1 MQSMEA
7 SRGGGWSACSDAQ
20 AGRRFVSIDRAAGVL
35 QQAPAGLRIAAG
47 RGQVT
52 GAVGHLLDDGVPVS
66 RRVIGEPATAVAP
79 ARAARA
85 VTRARTAVAR
95 ARTPV
100 ARIAVAMMARMPAPT
115 SA

>member
-20 AGRRFVSIDRAAGVL
+20 VDRRFVSIGRATRVL
-35 QQAPAGLRIAAG
+35 QQAPASLRVTAGRVQVAGAAG
-47 RGQVT
+47 Q
-52 GAVGHLLDDGVPVS
+52 LLDDGVPVS

-95 ARTPV
+95 ARTAV